1 MDSGRRPDGLIGK
14 TLAAIRREG
23 LLCPGDTVLVA
34 LSGGADSMALL
45 DALLR
50 LRGAL
55 GLAGVEAAHV
65 HHGLRG
71 QEADRDERFVRDACR
86 RLAVPLRVFHVDVRQ
101 AAAEAGR
108 GLEETGRRL
117 RYACLAR
124 AAGETGAVVAAAH
137 TRSDNVE
144 TVLLHLAR
152 GCGLRGLCGIPAQRL
167 LPCEEAEAPDGGA
180 GDGKAP
186 CAGGGVRLVRPLI
199 DCTRREVEDYCT
211 RRGIAY
217 VTDSTNREE
226 AYARNR
232 IRRRVVPELER
243 VNPGLETAVA
253 RLVKRAGQD
262 AAYLE
267 GQAAEA
273 LQSAR
278 REDGFGGYDRERL
291 RALPAP
297 LRSRALGMIAAG
309 AGSDYTEAQVE
320 AMERLLE
327 TGGTACLAGGVRV
340 RVSQGRVRV
349 LPGGTERGKA
359 PAGPAGA
366 DGAGSGWENPPETRI
381 QPGLPF
387 AFCGRMTMP
396 RLLPLEE
403 YEKHLKI
410 HKNLLKNALNYD
422 KISGYLAVRSRRP
435 GDSYHPTGRGVGKTL
450 KKLLGEAGIPAEQ
463 RDRVPVYCDRRGIVL
478 VGGFGCDE
486 RVRVGPDTRQVLVF
500 EPAGS
505 QVRGGGQQAPPAG
518 KE

>member
-1 MDSGRRPDGLIGK
+1 MNSGRRPDGLIGK

-23 LLCPGDTVLVA
+23 LLCQGDTVLVA

-50 LRGAL
+50 LRGTL

-167 LPCEEAEAPDGGA
+167 LQQEGAE
-180 GDGKAP
+180 AP
-186 CAGGGVRLVRPLI
+186 CAGGGIRLVRPLI
-199 DCTRREVEDYCT
+199 DCTRREVEDYCA

-232 IRRRVVPELER
+232 IRRLVVPELER
-243 VNPGLETAVA
+243 INPGLEAAVA

-297 LRSRALGMIAAG
+297 LRSRALGMIAAE

-327 TGGTACLAGGVRV
+327 TGGTACLAGGMRV

-349 LPGGTERGKA
+349 LPGVTERGKDS
-359 PAGPAGA
+359 AGPAGA
-366 DGAGSGWENPPETRI
+366 DGAESGGKLRVFPWENPQEAPI
-381 QPGLPF
+381 QPGIPF

-396 RLLPLEE
+396 RLLPLAE
-403 YEKHLKI
+403 YEKQSKI

-435 GDSYHPTGRGVGKTL
+435 GDLYHPAGRGVGKTL
-450 KKLLGEAGIPAEQ
+450 KKLLGEAGIPAER
-463 RDRVPVYCDRRGIVL
+463 RDQVPVYCDRQGIVL

-505 QVRGGGQQAPPAG
+505 QVRGGGPRKLPAG